1 MRVQYGGHCQQFGEW
16 TLPDPQAAAG
26 ADVLG
31 VAVIFHGGFWRD
43 RYDLSLGRP
52 LAADLAQRGW
62 AAWNVEYRRSGSG
75 GGWPQTFEDAGAA
88 VDVLAD
94 LPGGVPLDTVVTI
107 GHSAGGL
114 LAVWAALRRQP
125 RVPVNAAISQ
135 AGVLDING
143 AVRDGLGGGAAQQF
157 FGAAL
162 PEALDPVA
170 CPATVPVFCVH
181 APDDDDVP
189 IAQSRAY
196 VAAAAAAKRPARLV
210 EVGGGHYGHL
220 DPRGPAWSRTLAI
233 LDDVATDGTHCPVRQ
248 D

>member
-1 MRVQYGGHCQQFGEW
+1 
-16 TLPDPQAAAG
+16 
-26 ADVLG
+26 
-31 VAVIFHGGFWRD
+31 
-43 RYDLSLGRP
+43 
-52 LAADLAQRGW
+52 
-62 AAWNVEYRRSGSG
+62 
-75 GGWPQTFEDAGAA
+75 WPQTFEDAGAA

-125 RVPVNAAISQ
+125 RVPVSAAISQ

-196 VAAAAAAKRPARLV
+196 VAARPRPK
-210 EVGGGHYGHL
+210 
-220 DPRGPAWSRTLAI
+220 DRPAWSRSAA
-233 LDDVATDGTHCPVRQ
+233 ATTVIWTRADRHGRAPLRSLTTSQRMAHIARYVKIEPWHICRPFPTIRQ
-248 D
+248 TSRHG